1 MVLCLRSTPVESTE
15 FSPTITPSR
24 TVEPAPIKQLS
35 SIMTGLACTGSST
48 PPITALLERCTLL
61 PICAHEPTVAQESII
76 VFSSIYAPI
85 LTKDGMSTTRLP
97 MNAPRHCR
105 RHDAETARSKIA
117 RRVIRKF
124 TCGLVIKRGIS
135 ACLHPRILFNH
146 KGEQNG
152 FFYPLVH
159 YPLPRQRFLI
169 RGIRRF

>member
-61 PICAHEPTVAQESII
+61 PICAHEPTVAHEC
-76 VFSSIYAPI
+76 A
-85 LTKDGMSTTRLP
+85 
-97 MNAPRHCR
+97 APRDCR